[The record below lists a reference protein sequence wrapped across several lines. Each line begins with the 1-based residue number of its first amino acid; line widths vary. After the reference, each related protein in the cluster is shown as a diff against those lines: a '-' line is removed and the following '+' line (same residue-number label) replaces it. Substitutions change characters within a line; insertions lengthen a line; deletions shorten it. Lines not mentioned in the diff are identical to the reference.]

1 MDDVLLGAGA
11 CLVLVFQPGR
21 FGASV
26 PVATWLMPDRFGH
39 FIIIIIV

>member
-1 MDDVLLGAGA
+1 MDDVPLGAGA
-11 CLVLVFQPGR
+11 CLVLVVQPGR

-26 PVATWLMPDRFGH
+26 PVATWLTPVRFGL